1 MSSAPR
7 VRSVLLLIVLGVGA
21 CLAAGCSRPAAA
33 AWLPVLDVGVSVRRR
48 AQHDSGAALRGT
60 ERWDSV
66 ALVALRFRPV
76 NPAAALPERGELLP
90 ETWIAPCD
98 ADDTICLQEAADA
111 EGEIGAALG
120 ELQ

>member
-7 VRSVLLLIVLGVGA
+7 GRSAVLVIVLGVGA
-21 CLAAGCSRPAAA
+21 CLTGACSRPGAAA
-33 AWLPVLDVGVSVRRR
+33 CLPVLELGVSVRRR
-48 AQHDSGAALRGT
+48 AEHDEAAVLRGS

-66 ALVALRFRPV
+66 ALVGLRFRPV
-76 NPAAALPERGELLP
+76 NPAATLPERGELLP

-98 ADDTICLQEAADA
+98 GDDTICLQEAADA
-111 EGEIGAALG
+111 EHEISAALG